1 MGCEEFY
8 FSPFSVSEK
17 IVGSKY
23 DGGGESSFN
32 S

>member
-23 DGGGESSFN
+23 DGGGGIKL
-32 S
+32 